1 MLILPIVNKGRVLH
15 VNVRLKSATK
25 VRTGIRFSD
34 AAESEVIVNGKLLSE
49 SSYKDDKRREA
60 VVDFIRYNSM
70 RNKRN
75 FLVTTREESSSNT
88 YDVYEVEQPLKK
100 ITDGL
105 DNLYAGLILDLQKE
119 IPGHN
124 RGRYLSL
131 KKLGVS
137 SHLTDEKIEKLE
149 NIVKNVS
156 DSSRWPA
163 LFRQKG
169 VNDLVETLDFFNS
182 LEGIVVPKTSIDEEK
197 VQTLVEALNRV
208 NTRESRNFN
217 SYYNMACDN
226 RDIYSKLSY
235 VNKLIYD
242 KPLDL
247 IKSERQR
254 QKQLVKTNSSQGD
267 VAGARTA

>member
-15 VNVRLKSATK
+15 VKVRLKSANK

-49 SSYKDDKRREA
+49 SSYKDDKRRGA

-75 FLVTTREESSSNT
+75 FLVTTREESSSNV

-100 ITDGL
+100 IADGL
-105 DNLYAGLILDLQKE
+105 DNLYASLIIDLQKE

-131 KKLGVS
+131 KNLGVS
-137 SHLTDEKIEKLE
+137 NHLTDEKIEKLE
-149 NIVKNVS
+149 DIVKNVS
-156 DSSRWPA
+156 DTSRWPA
-163 LFRQKG
+163 LFRQEG
-169 VNDLVETLDFFNS
+169 VSDLVETLDFFND
-182 LEGIVVPKTSIDEEK
+182 LEGTVIPKSSIDEEK
-197 VQTLVEALNRV
+197 VQSIVETLNRV
-208 NTRESRNFN
+208 NTRETRNFN
-217 SYYNMACDN
+217 SYYTMACDN

-235 VNKLIYD
+235 VNKLVHD
-242 KPLDL
+242 KPLEL
-247 IKSERQR
+247 IKSERQ
-254 QKQLVKTNSSQGD
+254 KQLVKKNVPQGD
-267 VAGARTA
+267 VASGKAA